1 MKNKKILIFLLI
13 LIINLIPHVYVSF
26 SKPDTLLNW
35 YLTDDAFYYFKTAQN
50 ITEGA
55 GITFDGIAPTNGF
68 HPLWMLVCVPVFAL
82 ARFDLFLPLRVLIV
96 FQGVLNAI
104 SGYLL
109 YRIFADH
116 FSEEIGWA
124 AAAFWM
130 FFPAIHGITTK
141 LGLESGI
148 NALSIIFLV
157 YCLTRLPDKSDN
169 RTSQIKSYLG
179 ISLAAI
185 LCFLSRLDNIFIVLM
200 VGVWLIFR
208 SSSLRWSAL
217 FDFCLILSVIV
228 ISYYLRIQAT
238 DNVFNFLPFFYMLAA
253 FSLVIKPVT
262 FYFLHLYDINYIKD
276 LRQVILRSIAAV
288 TISSLLIGFIFFIA
302 HDILHTFRGFSR
314 SVLFIDWLLTLLFI
328 ASLMAFR
335 FIRCQRYGCEDADI
349 TLKNNWRTWLSAAM
363 SYFIPVF
370 TILAGYMAINKA
382 YAGSAMPVSGQ
393 IKHWWGTLPNTVYG
407 RPITTLQGVI
417 KGIFDPSVETGP
429 FWLVTKPINS
439 LALWLSRSFGLVS
452 GPNSVAHPYMLAL
465 VWIVLI
471 AILIAALIGS
481 WQIFARL
488 ADRLGL
494 AALASGCFIHVISY
508 KTTGYLHA
516 KYWYWIGE
524 MILLVI
530 VFGLT
535 LGSALNSLRGKKM
548 GQKLITGFSSVAV
561 ILLVA
566 GFVFTIARDFP
577 LKGAAIKQ
585 YDYLGEKYF
594 IESQTHP
601 GDVIG
606 MTGGGLVG
614 YFVPDRKIVNLD
626 GLINSAKYFEK
637 LKSDQANDYLK
648 SIGVSFIYGEAP
660 VLLDSDPYRWIF
672 TNHLRFRAQ
681 GPFFSLYEYC
691 IESCK

>member
-13 LIINLIPHVYVSF
+13 LIINLIPHIYVSF

-50 ITEGA
+50 ITEGV
-55 GITFDGIAPTNGF
+55 GITFDGFAPTNGF

-82 ARFDLFLPLRVLIV
+82 ARFDLFLPLRILIV
-96 FQGVLNAI
+96 LQGVLNAI

-116 FSEEIGWA
+116 LSEEIGWA

-130 FFPAIHGITTK
+130 FFPAIHGVTTK

-148 NALSIIFLV
+148 NALSILFLFFS
-157 YCLTRLPDKSDN
+157 LSRLPDKSEDQV
-169 RTSQIKSYLG
+169 SQIKGYLG

-185 LCFLSRLDNIFIVLM
+185 LCLLSRLDNIFIVLM
-200 VGVWLIFR
+200 VGVWLVFR
-208 SSSLRWSAL
+208 SSSLRWAAL
-217 FDFCLILSVIV
+217 FDFCLILSAVV
-228 ISYYLRIQAT
+228 SGYYLRIQAT
-238 DNVFNFLPFFYMLAA
+238 DNIFNFLPFFYMLAA
-253 FSLVIKPVT
+253 FSLVIKPVS
-262 FYFLHLYDINYIKD
+262 FYFLHLYDVNHIKD

-288 TISSLLIGFIFFIA
+288 TISSLLIGLIFFIV
-302 HDILHTFRGFSR
+302 HDLMHAFRGFSR
-314 SVLFIDWLLTLLFI
+314 SVLLLDWLLTLLFI
-328 ASLMAFR
+328 VPLRAFW
-335 FIRCQRYGCEDADI
+335 FIRCLRDGCEGADI
-349 TLKNNWRTWLSAAM
+349 TLNNNWRAWLSAAL

-370 TILAGYMAINKA
+370 TVLAGYMTINKS
-382 YAGSAMPVSGQ
+382 YAGTAMPVSGQ
-393 IKHWWGTLPNTVYG
+393 IKRWWGTLPNTVYG
-407 RPITTLQGVI
+407 RPITTLQGVVN
-417 KGIFDPSVETGP
+417 GIFDKSAESGP
-429 FWLVTKPINS
+429 FWLVTNPINS
-439 LALWLSRSFGLVS
+439 VALWLSRGFRLTSL
-452 GPNSVAHPYMLAL
+452 PNAVPHPYMLAL

-481 WQIFARL
+481 WQIFTRFV
-488 ADRLGL
+488 DRIGL

-524 MILLVI
+524 MIFLVI
-530 VFGLT
+530 VVGLI
-535 LGSALNSLRGKKM
+535 LGSALNSLRGKKT
-548 GQKLITGFSSVAV
+548 GQKMNKGFSFVSV

-566 GFVFTIARDFP
+566 SFGFTIARDFP

-585 YDYLGEKYF
+585 YDYLGEKNF
-594 IESQTHP
+594 FESHTQP

-626 GLINSAKYFEK
+626 GLINSAEYFEK

-648 SIGVSFIYGEAP
+648 KIGVKYIYGEAL

-672 TNHLRFRAQ
+672 TDHIRFKAQ
-681 GPFFSLYEYC
+681 GSYFSLYDYC
-691 IESCK
+691 VEPCK

>member
-1 MKNKKILIFLLI
+1 MKKRKILIFLLI
-13 LIINLIPHVYVSF
+13 LIINLIPHIYVSF

-55 GITFDGIAPTNGF
+55 GISFDSIAPTNGF

-96 FQGVLNAI
+96 LQGLLNAI

-116 FSEEIGWA
+116 LSEEIGWA
-124 AAAFWM
+124 IAAFWM

-148 NALSIIFLV
+148 NALSILFLV
-157 YCLTRLPDKSDN
+157 FCLTRLPEKTN
-169 RTSQIKSYLG
+169 GQALPMKQYLG

-185 LCFLSRLDNIFIVLM
+185 LCLLSRLDNIFIVLM

-208 SSSLRWSAL
+208 SSSLSWSVL
-217 FDFCLILSVIV
+217 FDFCLILSAVV
-228 ISYYLRIQAT
+228 GAYYSRIQTTA
-238 DNVFNFLPFFYMLAA
+238 NIFNFLPFFYLLAA
-253 FSLVIKPVT
+253 FSLAIKPVA
-262 FYFLHLYDINYIKD
+262 FYFFYLYDGSLSKD
-276 LRQVILRSIAAV
+276 LRQVIIRSVTAV
-288 TISSLLIGFIFFIA
+288 TISSLLIAFIFFIL
-302 HDILHTFRGFSR
+302 HDLLHAFRGFSR
-314 SVLFIDWLLTLLFI
+314 SVLLIDWLLTLVLVVP
-328 ASLMAFR
+328 LRVFR
-335 FIRCQRYGCEDADI
+335 FIRYQRYGCEEVDI
-349 TLKNNWRTWLSAAM
+349 TLKNNWRTWLSAALR
-363 SYFIPVF
+363 YFLPVF
-370 TILAGYMAINKA
+370 TILAGYMAINKT

-393 IKHWWGTLPNTVYG
+393 IKRWWGTLPNTVYG

-417 KGIFDPSVETGP
+417 RGISDSGVETGP
-429 FWLVTKPINS
+429 FWLVTKPINTM
-439 LALWLSRSFGLVS
+439 ALWLSRSFNLTS
-452 GPNSVAHPYMLAL
+452 GHNAVAHPYMLAL
-465 VWIVLI
+465 VWIVLSG
-471 AILIAALIGS
+471 ILIAVLIGS
-481 WQIFARL
+481 WQIFTRHAE
-488 ADRLGL
+488 RLGL
-494 AALASGCFIHVISY
+494 AALTSGCFIHVISY

-530 VFGLT
+530 VFGLI
-535 LGSALNSLRGKKM
+535 LGSALNNLHGKKT
-548 GQKLITGFSSVAV
+548 GQKLIKGISSLAV
-561 ILLVA
+561 ILLVVNF
-566 GFVFTIARDFP
+566 GFSIVRDFP
-577 LKGAAIKQ
+577 LNNSVIKQ
-585 YDYLGEKYF
+585 YDYLGEKNF
-594 IESQTHP
+594 IESQTQP

-626 GLINSAKYFEK
+626 GLINSAEYFEK

-648 SIGVSFIYGEAP
+648 KIGLSYVYGEAS

-672 TNHLRFRAQ
+672 TDHLQFKAQ
-681 GPFFSLYEYC
+681 GSYFSLYDYC
-691 IESCK
+691 VEFCK